1 MKRLLLLLL
10 AAGCSDAAGAR
21 PEEPPVAV
29 AAAGHAVQETAP
41 AYARRVL
48 DLPSDAEDINV
59 LETRWNGRPVMLV
72 DYPREMADAPG
83 DREREVVALWRTPT
97 GYEQASVTTGEQEGG
112 EPTVAAIGF
121 ANADRDP
128 ADEMIVIL
136 TWPVQHYDVTG
147 TLYDVRILDDA
158 RPGQARLAEL
168 EAISP
173 RFDEHAC
180 DCDRRDEPPERFA
193 FKTVAAVKAELTR
206 LGF

>member
-10 AAGCSDAAGAR
+10 AAGCSDPAGAQ
-21 PEEPPVAV
+21 PQSPPAAV
-29 AAAGHAVQETAP
+29 AIAGHAAQETGP

-48 DLPSDAEDINV
+48 DLPADADDINV
-59 LETRWNGRPVMLV
+59 LEARWNGRAVLLV

-83 DREREVVALWRTPT
+83 EREREVVALWRTPT
-97 GYEQASVTTGEQEGG
+97 GPEQASVTTGEQEGG

-136 TWPVQHYDVTG
+136 TWPVQHYDVSG
-147 TLYDVRILDDA
+147 TLYDIRILDDA

-168 EAISP
+168 EAVSG
-173 RFDEHAC
+173 RFGEYGC
-180 DCDRRDEPPERFA
+180 DCNRRDEPPQRFP
-193 FKTVAAVKAELTR
+193 FRTIAAVKAELIR
-206 LGF
+206 LGY